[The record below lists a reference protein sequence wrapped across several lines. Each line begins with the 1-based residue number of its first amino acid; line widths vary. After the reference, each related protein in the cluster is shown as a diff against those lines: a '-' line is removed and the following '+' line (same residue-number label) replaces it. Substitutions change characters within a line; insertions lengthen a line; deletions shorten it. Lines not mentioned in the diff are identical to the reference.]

1 MASRAPIVVADA
13 SVLVKLA
20 RAHEP
25 GAPEAAELFH
35 KHAAGEVTLVLPMLA
50 VQEAV
55 SVAMRIGGIA
65 AARSLWEGFL
75 GADIALVEFDAAL
88 AERTFATCEQ
98 HGCTFYDG
106 IAPAT
111 AQVLGATL
119 YSADRRAHGRVAG
132 AVLIG

>member
-1 MASRAPIVVADA
+1 VADRTPIVVADA

-25 GAPEAAELFH
+25 GAPEAAELLH
-35 KHAAGEVTLVLPMLA
+35 KHAAGEVTLVLPVLA

-65 AARSLWEGFL
+65 AARGLWEAFL
-75 GADIALVEFDAAL
+75 GAGIVLIEFDAPL
-88 AERTFATCEQ
+88 AEATFATCEQ
-98 HGCTFYDG
+98 HGCMLYDG
-106 IAPAT
+106 VAPAT
-111 AQVLGATL
+111 AQLLGATL
-119 YSADRRAHGRVAG
+119 YSADRQAHGRVAG